1 MSLRIQCL
9 QKLKGHDEKVEA
21 VAALPDGR
29 HMVSGSADRTL
40 NLWDLMTGVV
50 LKKMEGHYDEV
61 KALAVSRDG
70 RLIASGDKSGDF
82 IAWQGET
89 GESLT
94 EPIKAHSE
102 AISSL
107 DFSPDGTVLATA
119 SASEDLID
127 AIKLWSTETWK
138 VQGDPIHCWDI
149 KKHVIS
155 MKLRYSTTKFIHCIR
170 YSPSG
175 EHLAIAT
182 ITDIT
187 IYNPRT
193 RDCIANFK
201 GHRGINLSLAW
212 MPDGTRLLSGGSY
225 HDPNIRE
232 WDAST
237 WQQVGD
243 SWKDNTYMK
252 CIHAIAIN
260 PAGTLVA
267 SLSLDNDN
275 GYTIRLWRI
284 SDSRT
289 SDVVLKECSL
299 QCITFSIDGK
309 RILGG
314 TYDKRISE
322 FAIRILP
329 MKNAL
334 VKDVSNKHASEVL
347 CLIYCSFVFK
357 SHLVQGYFTK
367 GNSRQRDSSGMFTS
381 LNVRLPF
388 EHTTDFRYDHRSPR
402 CIHIWGFSHC
412 RTITHTRY
420 RS

>member
-1 MSLRIQCL
+1 MSLRVKCL
-9 QKLKGHDEKVEA
+9 RKLEGHDEKVEA
-21 VAALPDGR
+21 VAVLPDGR

-70 RLIASGDKSGDF
+70 RLIASGDESGDF

-94 EPIKAHSE
+94 EPIKAHSR

-107 DFSPDGTVLATA
+107 DFSPDGAVLATA
-119 SASEDLID
+119 SASADSKD
-127 AIKLWSTETWK
+127 GIKLWSTETWK
-138 VQGDPIHCWDI
+138 VQGDPIHCWDFDLLDYLST
-149 KKHVIS
+149 KS
-155 MKLRYSTTKFIHCIR
+155 RYLTTKFIHCIR

-182 ITDIT
+182 ISDIT

-260 PAGTLVA
+260 PTGTLAA
-267 SLSLDNDN
+267 SLSLDN
-275 GYTIRLWRI
+275 GYTIRFWRT

-289 SDVVLKECSL
+289 SDAIWKGCPLRR
-299 QCITFSIDGK
+299 ITFSVDGK

-314 TYDKRISE
+314 TYDKRILE
-322 FAIRILP
+322 YAIRTLP
-329 MKNAL
+329 MKNDL
-334 VKDVSNKHASEVL
+334 VKDLSNKHASEDTL
-347 CLIYCSFVFK
+347 PKGIPGKETPQACL
-357 SHLVQGYFTK
+357 H
-367 GNSRQRDSSGMFTS
+367 
-381 LNVRLPF
+381 P
-388 EHTTDFRYDHRSPR
+388 
-402 CIHIWGFSHC
+402 
-412 RTITHTRY
+412 
-420 RS
+420 

>member
-1 MSLRIQCL
+1 MSLRIKCIR
-9 QKLKGHDEKVEA
+9 KFEGHDESVNA
-21 VAALPDGR
+21 VAVLPDGQ

-40 NLWDLMTGVV
+40 LLWDLKTGVV

-70 RLIASGDKSGDF
+70 QLIASGDKSGDF
-82 IAWQGET
+82 ITWQGET
-89 GESLT
+89 RESLT
-94 EPIKAHSE
+94 EPIKAHSH

-119 SASEDLID
+119 SASVDLKD

-138 VQGDPIHCWDI
+138 VQGDPINCWDLNTLE
-149 KKHVIS
+149 VIS
-155 MKLRYSTTKFIHCIR
+155 VTSRYMTQFIHCIR

-182 ITDIT
+182 ISDIT

-193 RDCIANFK
+193 RDRIANFK
-201 GHRGINLSLAW
+201 GHKGINLSLAW

-252 CIHAIAIN
+252 CVRAIAIH
-260 PAGTLVA
+260 PTGTLAA
-267 SLSLDNDN
+267 SLSLDNDH
-275 GYTIRLWRI
+275 TIRLWRI
-284 SDSRT
+284 SDST
-289 SDVVLKECSL
+289 TVAISKECPMR
-299 QCITFSIDGK
+299 CITFSIDGR

-314 TYDKRISE
+314 LY
-322 FAIRILP
+322 
-329 MKNAL
+329 
-334 VKDVSNKHASEVL
+334 VKTDR
-347 CLIYCSFVFK
+347 K
-357 SHLVQGYFTK
+357 SV
-367 GNSRQRDSSGMFTS
+367 
-381 LNVRLPF
+381 V
-388 EHTTDFRYDHRSPR
+388 
-402 CIHIWGFSHC
+402 
-412 RTITHTRY
+412 
-420 RS
+420 

>member
-1 MSLRIQCL
+1 MPLRIKCL
-9 QKLKGHDEKVEA
+9 WKFEGHDEKVDA
-21 VAALPDGR
+21 VAVLPDGR

-70 RLIASGDKSGDF
+70 RLIASGDESGDF
-82 IAWQGET
+82 IAWQGKT

-94 EPIKAHSE
+94 EPIKAHSQ

-107 DFSPDGTVLATA
+107 DFSPDGAVLATA
-119 SASEDLID
+119 SASVVSKDG
-127 AIKLWSTETWK
+127 IKLWSTETWK

-149 KKHVIS
+149 DPLDFIS
-155 MKLRYSTTKFIHCIR
+155 MKSRYLTTKFIHCIR

-182 ITDIT
+182 IADIT

-193 RDCIANFK
+193 RDCIANLK
-201 GHRGINLSLAW
+201 GHRGFNFSLAW

-260 PAGTLVA
+260 SAGTLAA
-267 SLSLDNDN
+267 SLSLDN
-275 GYTIRLWRI
+275 GYTVRLWRI

-289 SDVVLKECSL
+289 SDAIWKGCPLR
-299 QCITFSIDGK
+299 CITFSIDGK

-314 TYDKRISE
+314 DDKRILE
-322 FAIRILP
+322 FAIQLLP

-347 CLIYCSFVFK
+347 CSIYCSFVFK

-381 LNVRLPF
+381 LTVRLLF
-388 EHTTDFRYDHRSPR
+388 EHTTDFRYDHRSPQ

-412 RTITHTRY
+412 GTITHTGY